1 MERHGQ
7 YGKETKMPIYQ
18 CYSPKGLLTESAKA
32 KIADEMT
39 SMYCNF
45 TGALPSWV
53 KVLFHEL
60 PEGECFAGGKPAS
73 QSLILAINRHG
84 RDLETRRAMLR
95 QLSQIWTRNSGQPAA
110 DLWISV
116 TEIDPTNVLEAGLF
130 IPAPGHEREWLD
142 ENREKLAELGIAAA

>member
-1 MERHGQ
+1 
-7 YGKETKMPIYQ
+7 MPIYQ
-18 CYSPKGLLTESAKA
+18 CYSPQGLLTESAKA
-32 KIADEMT
+32 KIAGEMT
-39 SMYCNF
+39 SMYCKF

-60 PEGECFAGGKPAS
+60 PEGECFAAGKPAS
-73 QSLILAINRHG
+73 QSLILAINRYG
-84 RDLETRRAMLR
+84 RDLETRRSMLR
-95 QLSQIWTRNSGQPAA
+95 QLSQIWTRNSGQPEA

-130 IPAPGHEREWLD
+130 IPAPGHEHEWLE

>member
-1 MERHGQ
+1 
-7 YGKETKMPIYQ
+7 MPVYQ
-18 CYSPKGLLTESAKA
+18 CYSPKGLLTASAKA
-32 KIADEMT
+32 KIAEEMT
-39 SMYCNF
+39 DMYCNV
-45 TGALPSWV
+45 TGAPPSWV

-60 PEGECFAGGKPAS
+60 PEGECFAAGKPAS
-73 QSLILAINRHG
+73 QSLILAINRYG

-95 QLSQIWTRNSGQPAA
+95 ELSQIWTRNSGQPEA

-130 IPAPGHEREWLD
+130 IPAPGHEHEWLE